1 MPEHKPLG
9 FWSCWAL
16 VVGTVIG
23 SGVLLLPTQL
33 APYGLAGL
41 IGFAVA
47 AVGALALALVFA
59 RLASRTQR
67 SGGSYVYIQQAFG
80 DLIGFLNAWAL
91 WVSYWIAIPIVATA
105 FVGYLIVFAPGLA
118 ANPLYQA
125 LAALGVIWTLTLIS
139 ARGLREASAV
149 QILMTVLKIVPIVLV
164 IALAL
169 FAGEASNLTLLAQN
183 SSAPL
188 LSSVAAVA
196 LLSLWPFTGFEV
208 GVLPAGNVKD
218 AERVIPRAL
227 VIGMSTVALVY
238 FAAILAVMLLVP
250 AGQLTHSTSPFA
262 DAARGLGA
270 WGPPLVA
277 AGAMVAMLGTLNGVL
292 FCCGQVPMA
301 VALDKHAPAI
311 LAETNRGESPYVSLL
326 LSALL
331 GSILLM
337 ANYSRGLVGAYTY
350 LVQMS
355 TMIVLLPYLFCALA
369 ELRHSWRSAKAWAGV
384 SLVAAVFSLFAV
396 FGSGWEALWQGGLL
410 TLAGVPVYF
419 LFRRQAAATHT
430 S

>member
-1 MPEHKPLG
+1 MGEAKPLG

-33 APYGLAGL
+33 APYGLAGM
-41 IGFAVA
+41 IGFCVA

-67 SGGSYVYIQQAFG
+67 SGGPYVYTQEAFG
-80 DLIGFLNAWAL
+80 NLLGFLSAWAL
-91 WVSYWIAIPIVATA
+91 WVSYWIAIPVVATA
-105 FVGYLIVFAPGLA
+105 FVGYLIVFVPALDDR
-118 ANPLYQA
+118 PLYQA

-149 QILMTVLKIVPIVLV
+149 QMMMTILKIVPIILV

-169 FAGEASNLTLLAQN
+169 AAGEASNLALLTPA
-183 SSAPL
+183 ADTPL
-188 LSSVAAVA
+188 LGGVAAVA

-208 GVLPAGNVKD
+208 GVLPAGNVRD

-227 VIGMSTVALVY
+227 VSGMLTVAVVY

-250 AGQLTHSTSPFA
+250 AGQLQHSASPFA
-262 DAARGLGA
+262 DAARGLGP
-270 WGPPLVA
+270 WGAPLVA
-277 AGAMVAMLGTLNGVL
+277 AGAMVAILGTLNGVL

-301 VALDKHAPAI
+301 LALDNHAPTV
-311 LAETNRGESPYVSLL
+311 LAKTNSGASPYVSLL
-326 LSALL
+326 LSAAL

-337 ANYSRGLVGAYTY
+337 ANYARGLVGVYTF

-355 TMIVLLPYLFCALA
+355 TMTVLLPYLFCALA
-369 ELRHSWRSAKAWAGV
+369 ELRHSWRSAKAWAA
-384 SLVAAVFSLFAV
+384 VALTAVAFSLFAM
-396 FGSGWEALWQGGLL
+396 FGSGREALWQGGLL
-410 TLAGVPVYF
+410 TLAGVPFYF
-419 LFRRQAAATHT
+419 WFRRLSPATRT